1 MENSY
6 QDLDVGKL
14 ALFPATPFSI
24 GPVRAM
30 STGTKLTQARNFFLL
45 YSTDIK
51 IPKQSWNT
59 HKMEKKKKKDTVT
72 T

>member
-24 GPVRAM
+24 GPVRDK

-59 HKMEKKKKKDTVT
+59 HKMEKKKKKIL
-72 T
+72 